1 MADNPLASKPDA
13 PSSFGSPRRSTRV
26 NFVTPVILTGRDASG
41 QLFREQTQTI
51 IVNLHGCRL
60 RTIHKVMVGMLFM
73 VECPEAGTGGEAVC
87 VHVWDSPSG
96 EPACEVALQLV
107 KPQNLWGIKDPPADW
122 EEVAENLVLGRLPR
136 TRRDFNPPL
145 VSLKTRPGASVSSEG
160 PALPSVDLLLG
171 ELEQRAAQL
180 MEFVL
185 QLIRNETDEVLRR
198 RLQEFRQQIDAIVKD
213 AEARLRQHSQVTCE
227 ETRSSLDSLRS
238 DSIAQLGKQTAE
250 VVESAEQ
257 TVRAKVGELFEALL
271 KPSTGDPDRRA
282 PKE

>member
-1 MADNPLASKPDA
+1 MASKPA
-13 PSSFGSPRRSTRV
+13 RPSSFGSPRRSTRV

-41 QLFREQTQTI
+41 QLFREQTQTV

-73 VECPEAGTGGEAVC
+73 LEFPEAGTAGEAVC

-96 EPACEVALQLV
+96 EAACEIALQLV

-136 TRRDFNPPL
+136 TRLDFNPPL
-145 VSLKTRPGASVSSEG
+145 VSMKAGSTVPVSSG
-160 PALPSVDLLLG
+160 RPALPTVDLLLA

-185 QLIRNETDEVLRR
+185 QLIRNESDEVLRR
-198 RLQEFRQQIDAIVKD
+198 RLQEFRQQVDAIVKD
-213 AEARLRQHSQVTCE
+213 AEARLRQHSQATRE
-227 ETRSSLDSLRS
+227 ETRSSLDSLRK
-238 DSIAQLGKQTAE
+238 DSVAQLASQTAE

-271 KPSTGDPDRRA
+271 KPSTGDPARRA